1 MTTMTALAI
10 NVPLMVLAFALWTGI
25 PLWMV
30 FKRPDRKPPRVVP
43 QYRRVRA
50 GRQAREVRAA
60 SPAWNVDRL
69 RLSGR

>member
-1 MTTMTALAI
+1 MTALAI

-30 FKRPDRKPPRVVP
+30 FRRPDRKPPRVVP

-50 GRQAREVRAA
+50 GRQAREGRAA
-60 SPAWNVDRL
+60 SPAWNADRL